1 MIKGNVVFR
10 SEQQTEERQMT
21 EKKTDKDGIAELRKK
36 IDALEKQMEEVQK
49 EFRKSKVKAG

>member
-1 MIKGNVVFR
+1 MA
-10 SEQQTEERQMT
+10 
-21 EKKTDKDGIAELRKK
+21 EKKTDKDRIAELRKK

>member
-1 MIKGNVVFR
+1 
-10 SEQQTEERQMT
+10 MT
-21 EKKTDKDGIAELRKK
+21 EKKADKDRIAELRKK